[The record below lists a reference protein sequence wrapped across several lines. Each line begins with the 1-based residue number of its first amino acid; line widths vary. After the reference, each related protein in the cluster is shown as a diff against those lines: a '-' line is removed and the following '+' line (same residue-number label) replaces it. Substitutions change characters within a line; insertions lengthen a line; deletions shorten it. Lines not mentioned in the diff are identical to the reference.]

1 LASPPKPFNKEQGNS
16 MNKKIDSAE
25 LEFLSPK
32 KKFVFNP
39 RILYEISK
47 KGLGKSLE
55 QAFEI
60 INDELAKAYPDYIVN
75 NQKWIFNNAGGGMA
89 QLKLMHASI
98 REYLIFWGTC
108 VGTEGHS
115 GRYRSEIFDFMLRGE
130 MRCEYEGVFKP
141 EVHVPGGKPAYL
153 GSKIVKHYVIE
164 RDAFMLEYCRGNIV
178 KMLPFGLLDSLLSA
192 LDLRT
197 IGRLVYN
204 YGKLTMINLFTKGK
218 DAGAVVKMILFIM
231 AVVAIILY
239 GLPHVM

>member
-1 LASPPKPFNKEQGNS
+1 MNNMFDNSELDFLA
-16 MNKKIDSAE
+16 
-25 LEFLSPK
+25 PK

-39 RILYEISK
+39 RTLHEISQ

-60 INDELAKAYPDYIVN
+60 INDELAKAYPDYVVK

-98 REYLIFWGTC
+98 REYVIFWGTC

-130 MRCEYEGVFKP
+130 MRCEYEGVFQP

-153 GSKIVKHYVIE
+153 GSKVVKHYVIE
-164 RDAFMLEYCRGNIV
+164 RDAFMFEYCRGNIV
-178 KMLPFGLLDSLLSA
+178 KMLPFGLMDSLLSS

-197 IGRLVYN
+197 IGRLICN
-204 YGKLTMINLFTKGK
+204 YGKLTVKNLFLNGK
-218 DAGAVVKMILFIM
+218 DLGAVVKLILF
-231 AVVAIILY
+231 VALVIAAIFY